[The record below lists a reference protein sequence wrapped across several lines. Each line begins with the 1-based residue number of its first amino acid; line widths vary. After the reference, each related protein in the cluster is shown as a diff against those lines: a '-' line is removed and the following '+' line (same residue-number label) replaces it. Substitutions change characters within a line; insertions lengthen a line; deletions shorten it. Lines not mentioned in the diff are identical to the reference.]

1 MAIEPLMERIR
12 ERKSVNV
19 FRRVFEIRKNRTG
32 FVQNPVIK
40 KYRYRFIR
48 NYLKLTLFYQIS
60 TRFNISLFTKCL
72 PFILKKVNDFRKTV
86 NLLFYKI

>member
-40 KYRYRFIR
+40 KY
-48 NYLKLTLFYQIS
+48 
-60 TRFNISLFTKCL
+60 
-72 PFILKKVNDFRKTV
+72 
-86 NLLFYKI
+86 